1 METIKQPMVKW
12 QNQRGNQKIRQM
24 KTETQISK
32 IYGIQQVNSKR
43 KAYSNTG
50 LFLEMRNI
58 SNKQPNFPSEEI

>member
-1 METIKQPMVKW
+1 MTKSKRKSE
-12 QNQRGNQKIRQM
+12 NNSRQM

>member
-1 METIKQPMVKW
+1 MTKSKRKSE
-12 QNQRGNQKIRQM
+12 NNSRQM

-32 IYGIQQVNSKR
+32 IYGIQHVNSKR

>member
-1 METIKQPMVKW
+1 
-12 QNQRGNQKIRQM
+12 M